1 MRGYY
6 DLDYDGSNI
15 DVEKWIDLS
24 DMKEV
29 ELIRRG
35 DGLWERMC

>member
-1 MRGYY
+1 MRGYD

-29 ELIRRG
+29 ELIRCG